1 MPAKWPLW
9 DLRCSSY
16 FNCLSNLTN
25 FGILSCRKLK
35 FDENVANIWPEFGS
49 NGKDLIKVHHV
60 LNHTSGLHNALA
72 ELGAENPLLMADW
85 DECLNRIAMSIPETE
100 PGQQQF
106 YHYLS
111 FGWLCGGI
119 IERASGKKFQEILE
133 EAFIRPLNIEG
144 ELYVGIP
151 PGVESRLATLTLDTD
166 DLNKL
171 PERPPRPEL
180 PSTFQIDKIAQ
191 LATSMPVL
199 FNILNTRRAI
209 IPAANG
215 HCSARALARY
225 YAALVD
231 GGVVPPLHSS
241 LSKPPLGSHNHIP
254 KYSLQN
260 SKKSKAKKSKEVT
273 AASNNQT
280 KNHEQNKYSKD
291 FKEGSHKR
299 DASGDGYTRLD
310 NGCNSG
316 SNNTSVSN
324 SIVTVY
330 NDNVSKIF
338 DNPRIHDAFLGVGE
352 YGNLALPNGQFGL
365 GFKRYRA
372 KDGSFIGF
380 GHSGMG
386 GSTGFCDITNRFAI
400 VVTLNKMSFGTVTAK
415 IIELVCSE
423 LNIPQPVEYSSVRDL
438 EKPLIN

>member
-1 MPAKWPLW
+1 MDTLIQK
-9 DLRCSSY
+9 
-16 FNCLSNLTN
+16 
-25 FGILSCRKLK
+25 KLK
-35 FDENVANIWPEFGS
+35 FEENVANIWPDFGS
-49 NGKDLIKVHHV
+49 NGKDLIKVHPV

-85 DECLNRIAMSIPETE
+85 DECLNRIAMSVPETE

-119 IERASGKKFQEILE
+119 IEHASGKKFQEILE

-171 PERPPRPEL
+171 PERSPRPEL

-191 LATSMPVL
+191 LATTVPLL
-199 FNILNTRRAI
+199 FNMLNTRRAI
-209 IPAANG
+209 VPAANG

-231 GGVVPPLHSS
+231 GGVVPPPHSS
-241 LSKPPLGSHNHIP
+241 LSKPPLGSHTHIP
-254 KYSLQN
+254 KFSLQN
-260 SKKSKAKKSKEVT
+260 SKKSNGKKSEVT
-273 AASNNQT
+273 AASNNKT
-280 KNHEQNKYSKD
+280 KNHEQNIHSKD
-291 FKEGSHKR
+291 FKVGSHKR

-310 NGCNSG
+310 NGY
-316 SNNTSVSN
+316 NNIIT
-324 SIVTVY
+324 IY
-330 NDNVSKIF
+330 DDNASKIF

-365 GFKRYRA
+365 GFKRYTA
-372 KDGSFIGF
+372 EDGSFIGF

-386 GSTGFCDITNRFAI
+386 GSTGFCDIKNRFAI
-400 VVTLNKMSFGTVTAK
+400 VVTLNKMSFGTVAAK

-423 LNIPQPVEYSSVRDL
+423 LNIPQPVEYSSVQDL
-438 EKPLIN
+438 QKPLIN